1 MGGAGQAIAAGMH
14 QLAGILLHMEPLDAD
29 GFEIGFLALFSHLNF
44 DPAFF
49 GNGFVVLGNLIVFG
63 EIGIE
68 ILLAIEF
75 AVRGDLEVQS

>member
-1 MGGAGQAIAAGMH
+1 MH

-29 GFEIGFLALFSHLNF
+29 GFEIGFLALFGHLNF